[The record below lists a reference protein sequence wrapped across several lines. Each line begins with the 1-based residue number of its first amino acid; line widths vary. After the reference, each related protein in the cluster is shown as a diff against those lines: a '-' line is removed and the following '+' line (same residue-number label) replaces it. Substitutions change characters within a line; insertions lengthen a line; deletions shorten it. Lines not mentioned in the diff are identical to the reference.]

1 MTLRARALVSV
12 LAIFLITFIALYMA
26 LVNIIEA
33 NQLNVTRDVL
43 KSNANLAAFVISE
56 SKQNPDFDPESTLT
70 EHARI
75 TNARMTLIAA
85 DGRVI
90 LDTAGDHD
98 TGRDEGGR
106 PEVRDAMVKGYGW
119 DVRTSATL
127 RERQLYVAVL
137 IPDSDGQILRLSV
150 PTTRVDA
157 GASPV
162 MRTMLIAV
170 TVPLVVSLVI
180 VWVASGRL
188 FRPLHNLADQA
199 ISIADGNYA
208 VRAPNYNLPDL
219 DVVGS
224 AFNTMAEV
232 LESSIRRQE
241 QTSLRLEAVMDGLFD
256 GVVLTDENRQ
266 ILRMNPVAQTMF
278 DASEADAI
286 GKPLVQV
293 ARDYEIM
300 RVLTRAFDGRETA
313 TTTVDHG
320 VDHLAIQ
327 VLARVVPGI
336 DRPLGLLVMR
346 DVTDI
351 RRLELIRRE
360 FVANVSHELR
370 TPLASIRAMVETLEA
385 GAVEDQDIAQDFL
398 ARIVVEIERLTT
410 LLDDLLDFARL
421 ESGRTPLRL
430 ESVPLAEVLEH
441 GLLRL
446 QEQID
451 RAGLT
456 LVLDLE
462 EELPE
467 VVLDIG
473 RIEQVLINLVHNA
486 IKFTPA
492 GGTLT
497 LRAWREKNKVLVAL
511 RDTGVGIP
519 LEEQARLFERF
530 YKSDKARRSE
540 GTGLGLAIAQ
550 NIVLLHGGR
559 IWVESTPGEG
569 AEFIFMLPL
578 KRKKAEKR
586 ARKHTLKGLV

>member
-12 LAIFLITFIALYMA
+12 LAIFLITFVALYMA

-43 KSNANLAAFVISE
+43 KSNANLAAFVIAE
-56 SKQNPDFDPESTLT
+56 SKQDSDFQAETTLK

-75 TNARMTLIAA
+75 TNARMTLIAS
-85 DGRVI
+85 DGTVV
-90 LDTAGDHD
+90 LDTVEGDD

-106 PEVRDAMVKGYGW
+106 PEVRDAMAKGYGW
-119 DVRTSATL
+119 DVRISATL
-127 RERQLYVAVL
+127 NERQLYVAVL
-137 IPDSDGQILRLSV
+137 IPNSDGQILRLSV

-180 VWVASGRL
+180 VWIASGRL

-208 VRAPNYNLPDL
+208 VRAPHYNLPDL

-224 AFNTMAEV
+224 AFNTMAEG

-256 GVVLTDENRQ
+256 GVILTDENRQ

-278 DASEADAI
+278 DVSEAEAI

-293 ARDYEIM
+293 ARDYEIV
-300 RVLTRAFDGRETA
+300 RVLTRAFDGRETT

-327 VLARVVPGI
+327 VLARVVAGI

-421 ESGRTPLRL
+421 ESGRTPLRF

-441 GLLRL
+441 GILRL
-446 QEQID
+446 RQQID

-456 LVLDLE
+456 LVLDFE
-462 EELPE
+462 ESLPE
-467 VVLDIG
+467 VILDIG

-497 LRAWREKNKVLVAL
+497 LRAWRDKNKVLVSL
-511 RDTGVGIP
+511 KDTGVGIP
-519 LEEQARLFERF
+519 VEEQARLFERF

>member
-12 LAIFLITFIALYMA
+12 LAIFLITFVALYMA

-43 KSNANLAAFVISE
+43 KSNANLAAFVIAE
-56 SKQNPDFDPESTLT
+56 SKQDSDFQAETTLK

-75 TNARMTLIAA
+75 TNARMTLIAS
-85 DGRVI
+85 DGTVI
-90 LDTAGDHD
+90 LDTVEGDD

-106 PEVRDAMVKGYGW
+106 PEVRDAMAKGYGW
-119 DVRTSATL
+119 DVRISATL
-127 RERQLYVAVL
+127 NERQLYVAVL
-137 IPDSDGQILRLSV
+137 IPNSDGQILRLSV

-180 VWVASGRL
+180 VWIASGRL

-208 VRAPNYNLPDL
+208 VRAPHYNLPDL

-224 AFNTMAEV
+224 AFNTMAEG

-256 GVVLTDENRQ
+256 GVILTDENRQ

-278 DASEADAI
+278 DVSEAEAI

-293 ARDYEIM
+293 ARDYEIV
-300 RVLTRAFDGRETA
+300 RVLTRAFDGRETT

-327 VLARVVPGI
+327 VLARVVAGI

-421 ESGRTPLRL
+421 ESGRTPLRF

-441 GLLRL
+441 GILRL
-446 QEQID
+446 RQQID

-456 LVLDLE
+456 LVLDFE
-462 EELPE
+462 ESLPE
-467 VVLDIG
+467 VILDIG

-497 LRAWREKNKVLVAL
+497 LRAWRDKNKVLVSL
-511 RDTGVGIP
+511 KDTGVGIP
-519 LEEQARLFERF
+519 VEEQARLFERF